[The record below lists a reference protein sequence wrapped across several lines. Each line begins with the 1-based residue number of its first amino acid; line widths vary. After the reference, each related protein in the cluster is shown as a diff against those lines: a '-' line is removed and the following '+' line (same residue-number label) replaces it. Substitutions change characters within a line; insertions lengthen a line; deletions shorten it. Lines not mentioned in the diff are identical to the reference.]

1 MSTPRLQLFAT
12 SLHTS
17 HRLTPLELPPLTEH
31 VGTNAEIF
39 VDADKTFQEI
49 EGFGGA
55 FTESSAVTFAEM
67 PATLQQEV
75 LTAYFDPQKGH
86 GYTLCRTHLNSC
98 DFSLGNYACADKPDD
113 TELTSFSLDRERKAL
128 LPLMQAAQ
136 KIAGGKIQL
145 LISPWSPP
153 AWMKTTGIMN
163 KGGKLR
169 PECAAIWAKHYL
181 RFSEELAK
189 EGLPTWGLTVQNEP
203 AATQPWDS
211 CVYSAEE
218 EGAFVRDHLG
228 PLLHGAGRQDIRIL
242 VWDHNREII
251 YSRVKPIYD
260 DPETAK
266 YVWGAGFHWYCGD
279 HFDNVQLVH
288 ECYPDKKLL
297 FTEGC
302 QEGGV
307 HNGAWYLGERYARS
321 IINDLNQWTVG
332 WIDWNLLLN
341 EAGGP
346 NHVGNYCSAPII
358 YDRVMQ
364 RINWQNSYYY
374 IGHFSRFIKPG
385 ARRIVAAASKDEL
398 ETTAAINPDGSI
410 AVVVLNR
417 TEQAIPFHLRLA
429 GGDTMV
435 ESPARSLITVVIGA

>member
-1 MSTPRLQLFAT
+1 MSHSQLRLYST
-12 SLHTS
+12 SFHTS
-17 HRLTPLELPPLTEH
+17 NRLAAVPLPALDDQA
-31 VGTNAEIF
+31 GTNNEIF
-39 VDADKTFQEI
+39 IDPDKSFQEI

-55 FTESSAVTFAEM
+55 FTESAAVTFAEM
-67 PATLQQEV
+67 PETLQKEV
-75 LTAYFDPQKGH
+75 LSAYFDPEKGH

-113 TELTSFSLDRERKAL
+113 TDLTSFTLDRERKAL
-128 LPLMQAAQ
+128 LPLMQSAQ
-136 KIAGGKIQL
+136 KTAGGKIQM

-163 KGGKLR
+163 QGGKLR

-181 RFSEELAK
+181 RFAEELAR
-189 EGLPTWGLTVQNEP
+189 EGLPVWGLTVQNEP
-203 AATQPWDS
+203 AATQSWDS
-211 CVYSAEE
+211 CIYTAEE

-228 PLLHGAGRQDIRIL
+228 PLLHKAGRQDIRIL

-260 DPETAK
+260 DPETSK

-288 ECYPDKKLL
+288 ESYPDKKLL

-302 QEGGV
+302 QESGV
-307 HNGAWYLGERYARS
+307 HGGSWALGERYARS

-332 WIDWNLLLN
+332 WIDWNILLN

-358 YDRVMQ
+358 YDRVMK
-364 RINWQNSYYY
+364 RLNWQSSYYY

-385 ARRIVAAASKDEL
+385 ARRIVAASSKDEL
-398 ETTAAINPDGSI
+398 ETTAAVNPDGSI

-417 TEQAIPFHLRLA
+417 TEQAFPFHFRI
-429 GGDTMV
+429 GNQDTMV
-435 ESPARSLITVVIGA
+435 ESPARSLITLVVPK

>member
-1 MSTPRLQLFAT
+1 MSHSSLQLYST
-12 SLHTS
+12 SFYTAN
-17 HRLTPLELPPLTEH
+17 RLAEVALPDLSSQA
-31 VGTNAEIF
+31 GTGNEIF
-39 VDADKTFQEI
+39 VDPDKSFQEI

-55 FTESSAVTFAEM
+55 FTESAAVTFAEM
-67 PATLQQEV
+67 PAELQKEV
-75 LTAYFDPQKGH
+75 LSAYFDPQKGH

-98 DFSLGNYACADKPDD
+98 DFSLGNYACADQPND
-113 TELTSFSLDRERKAL
+113 TELASFTLDRERQAL
-128 LPLMQAAQ
+128 LPLMKAAQ
-136 KIAGGKIQL
+136 ETAGGKIRM

-163 KGGKLR
+163 QGGKLR

-181 RFSEELAK
+181 RFAEELGK

-203 AATQPWDS
+203 AATQTWDS

-228 PLLHGAGRQDIRIL
+228 PLLHQAGRQDIRIL

-288 ECYPDKKLL
+288 ESYPDKKLL

-302 QEGGV
+302 QESGV
-307 HNGAWYLGERYARS
+307 HGGSWALGERYARS

-332 WIDWNLLLN
+332 WIDWNILLN

-358 YDRVMQ
+358 YDRVIK
-364 RINWQNSYYY
+364 RLNWQSSYYY

-398 ETTAAINPDGSI
+398 ETTAVQNPDGSI

-417 TEQAIPFHLRLA
+417 TEQAFPFHLRLN
-429 GGDTMV
+429 GQDTMV
-435 ESPARSLITVVIGA
+435 ESPARSLITLVLS